1 LHPHLLI
8 SEGGI
13 LCPVPAEIRFWRQLQ
28 EFGRNANFW
37 TSTAEIN
44 EFATTRYLYS
54 YSAYVQSHNE
64 YKSAALSVRCVR
76 DE

>member
-1 LHPHLLI
+1 MRVGFYALFPQK
-8 SEGGI
+8 SDFGDSYE
-13 LCPVPAEIRFWRQLQ
+13 